1 MWSGRGEEAGGY
13 GLTVKYQNICSYFTL
28 QLKVS
33 ETAGSSEVERGEDS
47 KDSRNYFLNVIRA
60 LHSGGHTGVS
70 YCVSD
75 QASRQISQGGRES
88 GGCGGGGG
96 DQRKVLVIFK

>member
-1 MWSGRGEEAGGY
+1 M
-13 GLTVKYQNICSYFTL
+13 KYQNICSYFTL